1 MIESLETLSTQR
13 PPGINTSSST
23 DMTSFSWANMETY
36 EQAGIFGWYQKLM
49 QAWEDQRYD
58 DAIVH
63 LDDYLDRI
71 VPVVNDVL
79 MALGHLSKAHC
90 HLAMGRYELALELV
104 EQAEGK
110 LDSHQSTINDLLR
123 EASFDEGKRFLNQ
136 YKGFLLLNLGRDEE
150 AIQLLKDNPP
160 NCTYTYDIY
169 RDIEA
174 KLGIELFDSKEISIS
189 SFSYYSMTSP
199 SEYTGAEKDVYDKL
213 IGDWLKK

>member
-1 MIESLETLSTQR
+1 MIESLETSSTQR

-36 EQAGIFGWYQKLM
+36 EQAGIVGWYQKLA

-71 VPVVNDVL
+71 VPLFNDVL
-79 MALGHLSKAHC
+79 LAAGHLSKAHC
-90 HLAMGRYELALELV
+90 HLAMGRYEQALDLV

-110 LDSHQSTINDLLR
+110 LDSHKSTIDDLLR
-123 EASFDEGKRFLNQ
+123 KTSFDEAKRYLNQ
-136 YKGFLLLNLGRDEE
+136 YKGLLLLNLGRDEE
-150 AIQLLKDNPP
+150 ALQLLKDNPP
-160 NCTYTYDIY
+160 NCTYASDIY

-174 KLGIELFDSKEISIS
+174 KLGIELFDSREISMS
-189 SFSYYSMTSP
+189 SSSYYSATSP
-199 SEYTGAEKDVYDKL
+199 SEYTGAEKDIYDKL